1 MSCPAHPPEQK
12 RFLEPSGQSAGAS
25 PAVDRRRFLAEG
37 MRAAGLVLLGG
48 GAAAL
53 ASHTST
59 EQPLVW
65 QIDPDLCTACG
76 RCATHCVLD
85 PSAVKAVQFYP
96 LCAMCD
102 VCTGYFDPNHRER
115 TTAAENQLCPTG
127 AIRRVLVAEQASVP
141 RFEYHIDELL
151 CIGCGKCVAGCAMMN
166 GSLYLQVR
174 HDRCTN
180 CNQCTIALAC
190 PAQAFRRVPASR
202 PYLLKRKAQ
211 AILAAKEEHG

>member
-1 MSCPAHPPEQK
+1 MSGSVHPPEEGAVVEA
-12 RFLEPSGQSAGAS
+12 RGQLAG
-25 PAVDRRRFLAEG
+25 PADRLDRRRFLAEG
-37 MRAAGLVLLGG
+37 ARAAGLVLLGG
-48 GAAAL
+48 GAAGL
-53 ASHTST
+53 AAHSST
-59 EQPLVW
+59 KEPLVW

-115 TTAAENQLCPTG
+115 TTAAENQICPTG
-127 AIRRVLVAEQASVP
+127 AIRRVLVAEQAGVP
-141 RFEYHIDELL
+141 RFEYFIEEPL

-166 GSLYLQVR
+166 GALYLQVR

-180 CNQCTIALAC
+180 CNQCSIALAC

-202 PYLLKRKAQ
+202 PFLLKRKAQ
-211 AILAAKEEHG
+211 AILAAKEQPR

>member
-1 MSCPAHPPEQK
+1 MSCPMHLPESHEPEKNRLPPGSSES
-12 RFLEPSGQSAGAS
+12 L
-25 PAVDRRRFLAEG
+25 DRRRFLAEG
-37 MRAAGLVLLGG
+37 VRVAGVVLLGG
-48 GAAAL
+48 TAAGL
-53 ASHTST
+53 AAHSS
-59 EQPLVW
+59 PNDLLVW

-76 RCATHCVLD
+76 RCATECVLD

-115 TTAAENQLCPTG
+115 STAAENQNCPTG
-127 AIRRVLVAEQASVP
+127 AIRRVLVAEQAGVP
-141 RFEYHIDELL
+141 RFEYHIDEPL

-174 HDRCTN
+174 HDLCCN

-211 AILAAKEEHG
+211 AILDAKEQKG

>member
-1 MSCPAHPPEQK
+1 MSCPMHSPESPRPEK
-12 RFLEPSGQSAGAS
+12 SDSRSGPLTS
-25 PAVDRRRFLAEG
+25 VDRRQFLTEG
-37 MRAAGLVLLGG
+37 VRAAGAVLLGA
-48 GAAAL
+48 GAVGLAAH
-53 ASHTST
+53 SG
-59 EQPLVW
+59 EKEPMVW

-76 RCATHCVLD
+76 RCATECVLD

-115 TTAAENQLCPTG
+115 TTAAENQICPTG
-127 AIRRVLVAEQASVP
+127 AIRRVLVAEQAGVP
-141 RFEYHIDELL
+141 RFEYHIDEPL
-151 CIGCGKCVAGCAMMN
+151 CIGCGKCVVGCAMMN

-174 HDRCTN
+174 HDRCCN

-211 AILAAKEEHG
+211 AILAAKEHQG

>member
-1 MSCPAHPPEQK
+1 MSCPAHPPNESHFPDQ
-12 RFLEPSGQSAGAS
+12 RSS
-25 PAVDRRRFLAEG
+25 PLGPGKNLDRRRFLAEG
-37 MRAAGLVLLGG
+37 VRAAGAVLLGG
-48 GAAAL
+48 AAAGL
-53 ASHTST
+53 AAQRGT
-59 EQPLVW
+59 EELLVW
-65 QIDPDLCTACG
+65 QIDPDLCNCCG

-115 TTAAENQLCPTG
+115 TTAAENQICPTG
-127 AIRRVLVAEQASVP
+127 AIRRVLVAEQAGVP
-141 RFEYHIDELL
+141 RFEYHIDEPL

-174 HDRCTN
+174 HDRCCN

-190 PAQAFRRVPASR
+190 PAQAFRRVPASQ

-211 AILAAKEEHG
+211 AILTAKEQRG